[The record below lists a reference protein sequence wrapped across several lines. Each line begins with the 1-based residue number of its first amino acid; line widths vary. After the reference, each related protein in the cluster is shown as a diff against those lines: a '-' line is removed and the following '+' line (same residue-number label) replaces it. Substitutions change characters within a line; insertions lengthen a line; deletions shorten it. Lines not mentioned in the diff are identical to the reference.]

1 MYVYYIYPA
10 MSKNPNKLPNSLKRT
25 ETSVILIVFD
35 GVLYEVLYCYLFLQS
50 LNINQVSGELY
61 LGH

>member
-1 MYVYYIYPA
+1 

-50 LNINQVSGELY
+50 LNINQVPGELY